1 MNKTELE
8 GRIREG
14 IPLSMH
20 MDFRVLSLSQ
30 NRITVFGRSEENQNV
45 HGTAFAGS
53 LYAIAT
59 LAAWGLVQSRLP
71 AETELVMATGEIN
84 YLKPVVGDIV
94 ANCHID
100 KDAFETFLSSL
111 KVKGKARLT
120 AISTIPCED
129 GNGAEFKGL
138 LYARLSH

>member
-1 MNKTELE
+1 MNKSELE
-8 GRIREG
+8 GKIREG
-14 IPLSMH
+14 IPLSEH
-20 MDFRVLSLSQ
+20 MDFRVLSLST
-30 NRITVFGRSEENQNV
+30 NRITVFGRSEQNQNI

-71 AETELVMATGEIN
+71 ANSDLVMATGEIN

-94 ANCHID
+94 ADCQID
-100 KDAFETFLSSL
+100 KDEFETFLSGL
-111 KVKGKARLT
+111 KEKGKARLT

-129 GNGAEFKGL
+129 GNGAEFKGH
-138 LYARLSH
+138 LYARLVD